1 MELGDRS
8 VSRGAALSLLRRTLH
23 KAAGDD
29 PCDPSH
35 PAPRACFCREG
46 GRPPCFPVLNRGCRQ
61 CCTHLDSTSQERVGL
76 GGLRKLPWPPPL
88 PGKAPPPVSGRA
100 GGPGDKVMRRVSATA
115 SHLGPTLRPHRQP
128 GD

>member
-35 PAPRACFCREG
+35 PAPRACFWVGRRPSPLLPRAQPRLQTVLYALGLNFSGEG
-46 GRPPCFPVLNRGCRQ
+46 G
-61 CCTHLDSTSQERVGL
+61 
-76 GGLRKLPWPPPL
+76 
-88 PGKAPPPVSGRA
+88 A
-100 GGPGDKVMRRVSATA
+100 
-115 SHLGPTLRPHRQP
+115 
-128 GD
+128 